1 MAEDPYILILWLGM
15 ISINLAVVNF
25 LPIPILDG
33 GHIVFAVIESIR
45 GRPLSQGVQQAALKV
60 GLSLILVLMVFALF
74 NDISRVLPSSL
85 KF

>member
-1 MAEDPYILILWLGM
+1 
-15 ISINLAVVNF
+15 
-25 LPIPILDG
+25 
-33 GHIVFAVIESIR
+33 VIESIR

-74 NDISRVLPSSL
+74 NDITRVLPSSL